1 MARRG
6 ARQLA
11 DQQAGAGSGRGVF
24 YGWHIVGAASFM
36 VFVSA
41 GFRQGYGLFVPAWR
55 DDFGASVTMFSVIAS
70 AGWVV
75 NGLAQPVAGAL
86 ADTHGARKVTALSLA
101 VLGCSIAGMAL
112 APNVWTLAFFYAT
125 LASFAIA
132 GAQFTP
138 VTPLIARWFVRRRGA
153 ALSVLTAGGS
163 AGAMLLIPLAANI
176 EALWNWRA
184 AIGVIAGMTLLL
196 ALPLV
201 LLVLRDSPGEMGL
214 SPDGDAPGGDGGARR
229 EPMPQGPLTV
239 DRWRNAYR
247 SAPMWQLTLTYVVC
261 GVTTAIISVHFV
273 TFAKTEGVPE
283 TTAAYAFGLLSFMN
297 MAGVLAM
304 GVVSDR
310 LLRKNALAV
319 IYAVRGVGFLALLV
333 LPVSSGLWV
342 FAVVAGSSWLAT
354 VPQTSALAAEIY
366 GIRNSGAITG
376 MLTMVHMLAGAVAVL
391 AAGLA
396 YDWLGS
402 YDGVWLT
409 SAGTLAAAS
418 LLAWVLRER
427 EYSARFNPVRLAEA

>member
-1 MARRG
+1 M
-6 ARQLA
+6 
-11 DQQAGAGSGRGVF
+11 F
-24 YGWHIVGAASFM
+24 YGWHVVGAAFFM

-41 GFRQGYGLFVPAWR
+41 GFRQGYGLFVPAWG
-55 DDFGASVTMFSVIAS
+55 DDFGASVTAFSFIAS

-75 NGLAQPVAGAL
+75 NGVAQPVVGAL
-86 ADTHGARKVTALSLA
+86 ADAHGARSVTALSLA
-101 VLGCSIAGMAL
+101 ALGVSVLGMAV
-112 APNVWTLAFFYAT
+112 APNVWILAFFYIT
-125 LASFAIA
+125 FASFAIA

-176 EALWNWRA
+176 ESLWNWRV
-184 AIGVIAGMTLLL
+184 AIGVIGGMTLLL

-201 LLVLRDSPGEMGL
+201 LIVIRDNPSEMGLAPDGDSPG
-214 SPDGDAPGGDGGARR
+214 AGGAARR
-229 EPMPQGPLTV
+229 GAIPEGPLTV
-239 DRWRNAYR
+239 DRWRAAYR

-273 TFAKTEGVPE
+273 TFAKSEGVPE

-297 MAGVLAM
+297 MVCVLAM

-319 IYAVRGVGFLALLV
+319 IYAVRGVGFLALLA
-333 LPVSSGLWV
+333 LPVSSGLWA
-342 FAVVAGSSWLAT
+342 FAVLAGSSWLAT

-366 GIRNSGAITG
+366 GVRNSGAITG
-376 MLTMVHMLAGAVAVL
+376 MLTMVHMLSGAVAVL

-396 YDWLGS
+396 YDYLGS
-402 YDGVWLT
+402 YDAVWLAAT
-409 SAGTLAAAS
+409 AMLAAAAF
-418 LLAWVLRER
+418 LAWMLRER
-427 EYSARFNPVRLAEA
+427 ELSARFNPVRPAEA

>member
-1 MARRG
+1 M
-6 ARQLA
+6 
-11 DQQAGAGSGRGVF
+11 F
-24 YGWHIVGAASFM
+24 YGWHVVGAAFFM

-41 GFRQGYGLFVPAWR
+41 GFRQGYGLFVPAWG
-55 DDFGASVTMFSVIAS
+55 DHFNASVTVFSFIAS

-75 NGLAQPVAGAL
+75 NGVAQPVVGAL
-86 ADTHGARKVTALSLA
+86 ADAHGARSVTALSLA
-101 VLGCSIAGMAL
+101 ALGVSVLGMAV
-112 APNVWTLAFFYAT
+112 APNVWILAFFYIT
-125 LASFAIA
+125 FASFAIA

-176 EALWNWRA
+176 ESLWNWRV
-184 AIGVIAGMTLLL
+184 AIGVIGGMTLLL

-201 LLVLRDSPGEMGL
+201 LIVIRDNPSEMGL
-214 SPDGDAPGGDGGARR
+214 SPDGDAPGAGGAARR
-229 EPMPQGPLTV
+229 GAIPEGPLTV
-239 DRWRNAYR
+239 DRWRAAYR

-273 TFAKTEGVPE
+273 TFAKSEGVPE

-297 MAGVLAM
+297 MVCVLAM

-319 IYAVRGVGFLALLV
+319 IYAVRGVGFLALLA
-333 LPVSSGLWV
+333 LPVSSGLWA
-342 FAVVAGSSWLAT
+342 FAVLAGSSWLAT

-366 GIRNSGAITG
+366 GVRNSGAITG
-376 MLTMVHMLAGAVAVL
+376 MLTMVHMLSGAVAVL

-396 YDWLGS
+396 YDYFGS
-402 YDGVWLT
+402 YDAVWLAAT
-409 SAGTLAAAS
+409 AMLVAAAF
-418 LLAWVLRER
+418 LAWMLRER
-427 EYSARFNPVRLAEA
+427 ELSARFNPVRPAEA

>member
-1 MARRG
+1 M
-6 ARQLA
+6 
-11 DQQAGAGSGRGVF
+11 F
-24 YGWHIVGAASFM
+24 YGWHVVGAAFFM

-41 GFRQGYGLFVPAWR
+41 GFRQGYGLFVPAWG
-55 DDFGASVTMFSVIAS
+55 DDFGASVTAFSFIAS

-75 NGLAQPVAGAL
+75 NGVAQPVVGAL
-86 ADTHGARKVTALSLA
+86 ADAHGARSVTALSLA
-101 VLGCSIAGMAL
+101 ALGVSVLGMAV
-112 APNVWTLAFFYAT
+112 APNVWILAFFYIT
-125 LASFAIA
+125 FASFAIA

-176 EALWNWRA
+176 ESLWNWRV
-184 AIGVIAGMTLLL
+184 AIGVIGGMTLLL

-201 LLVLRDSPGEMGL
+201 LIVIRDNPSEMGL
-214 SPDGDAPGGDGGARR
+214 APDGDAPGIGGAARR
-229 EPMPQGPLTV
+229 GAIPEGPLTV
-239 DRWRNAYR
+239 DRWRAAYR

-273 TFAKTEGVPE
+273 TFAKSEGVPE

-297 MAGVLAM
+297 MVCVLAM

-319 IYAVRGVGFLALLV
+319 IYAVRGVGFLALLA
-333 LPVSSGLWV
+333 LPVSSGLWA
-342 FAVVAGSSWLAT
+342 FAVLAGSSWLAT

-366 GIRNSGAITG
+366 GVRNSGAITG
-376 MLTMVHMLAGAVAVL
+376 MLTMVHMLSGAVAVL

-396 YDWLGS
+396 YDYFGS
-402 YDGVWLT
+402 YDAVWLAAT
-409 SAGTLAAAS
+409 AMLVAAAF
-418 LLAWVLRER
+418 LAWMLRER
-427 EYSARFNPVRLAEA
+427 ELSARFNPVRPAEA

>member
-1 MARRG
+1 M
-6 ARQLA
+6 
-11 DQQAGAGSGRGVF
+11 F
-24 YGWHIVGAASFM
+24 YGWHVVGAAFFM

-41 GFRQGYGLFVPAWR
+41 GFRQGYGLFVPAWG
-55 DDFGASVTMFSVIAS
+55 DDFGASVTAFSFIAS

-75 NGLAQPVAGAL
+75 NGVAQPVVGAL
-86 ADTHGARKVTALSLA
+86 ADAHGARSVTALSLA
-101 VLGCSIAGMAL
+101 ALGVSVLGMAV
-112 APNVWTLAFFYAT
+112 APNVWILAFFYVT
-125 LASFAIA
+125 FASFAIA

-176 EALWNWRA
+176 ESLWNWRV
-184 AIGVIAGMTLLL
+184 AIGVIGGMTLLL

-201 LLVLRDSPGEMGL
+201 LIVIRDNPSEMGLAPDGDSPG
-214 SPDGDAPGGDGGARR
+214 AGGAGRR
-229 EPMPQGPLTV
+229 GAIPEGPLTV
-239 DRWRNAYR
+239 DRWRAAYR

-273 TFAKTEGVPE
+273 TFAKSEGVPE

-297 MAGVLAM
+297 MVCVLAM

-319 IYAVRGVGFLALLV
+319 IYAVRGVGFLALLA
-333 LPVSSGLWV
+333 LPVSSGLWA
-342 FAVVAGSSWLAT
+342 FAVLAGSSWLAT

-366 GIRNSGAITG
+366 GVRNSGAITG
-376 MLTMVHMLAGAVAVL
+376 MLTMVHMLSGAVAVL

-396 YDWLGS
+396 YDYLGS
-402 YDGVWLT
+402 YDAVWLAAT
-409 SAGTLAAAS
+409 AMLAAAAF
-418 LLAWVLRER
+418 LAWMLRER
-427 EYSARFNPVRLAEA
+427 ELSARFNPVRPAEA

>member
-1 MARRG
+1 M
-6 ARQLA
+6 
-11 DQQAGAGSGRGVF
+11 F
-24 YGWHIVGAASFM
+24 YGWHVVGAAFFM

-41 GFRQGYGLFVPAWR
+41 GFRQGYGLFVPAWG
-55 DDFGASVTMFSVIAS
+55 DDFGASVTAFSFIAS

-75 NGLAQPVAGAL
+75 NGVAQPVVGAL
-86 ADTHGARKVTALSLA
+86 ADAHGARSVTALSLA
-101 VLGCSIAGMAL
+101 ALGVSVLGMAV
-112 APNVWTLAFFYAT
+112 APNVWILAFFYIT
-125 LASFAIA
+125 FASFAIA

-176 EALWNWRA
+176 ESLWNWRV
-184 AIGVIAGMTLLL
+184 AIGVIGGMTLLL

-201 LLVLRDSPGEMGL
+201 LIVIRDNPSEMGL
-214 SPDGDAPGGDGGARR
+214 APDGDAPGAGGSARR
-229 EPMPQGPLTV
+229 GAIPEGPLTV
-239 DRWRNAYR
+239 DRWRAAYR

-273 TFAKTEGVPE
+273 TFAKSEGVPE

-297 MAGVLAM
+297 MVCVLAM

-319 IYAVRGVGFLALLV
+319 IYAVRGVGFLALLA
-333 LPVSSGLWV
+333 LPVSSGLWA
-342 FAVVAGSSWLAT
+342 FAVLAGSSWLAT

-366 GIRNSGAITG
+366 GVRNSGAITG
-376 MLTMVHMLAGAVAVL
+376 MLTMVHMLSGAVAVL

-396 YDWLGS
+396 YDYFGS
-402 YDGVWLT
+402 YDAVWLAAT
-409 SAGTLAAAS
+409 AMLAAAAF
-418 LLAWVLRER
+418 LAWMLRER
-427 EYSARFNPVRLAEA
+427 ELSARFNPVRPAEA

>member
-1 MARRG
+1 M
-6 ARQLA
+6 
-11 DQQAGAGSGRGVF
+11 F
-24 YGWHIVGAASFM
+24 YGWHVVGAAFFM

-41 GFRQGYGLFVPAWR
+41 GFRQGYGLFVPAWG
-55 DDFGASVTMFSVIAS
+55 DDFGASVTAFSFIAS

-75 NGLAQPVAGAL
+75 NGVAQPVVGAL
-86 ADTHGARKVTALSLA
+86 ADAHGARSVTALSLA
-101 VLGCSIAGMAL
+101 ALGVSVLGMAV
-112 APNVWTLAFFYAT
+112 APNVWILAFFYIT
-125 LASFAIA
+125 FASFAIA

-176 EALWNWRA
+176 ESLWNWRV
-184 AIGVIAGMTLLL
+184 AIGVIGGMTLLL

-201 LLVLRDSPGEMGL
+201 LIVIRDNPSEMGLAPDGDSPG
-214 SPDGDAPGGDGGARR
+214 AGGASRR
-229 EPMPQGPLTV
+229 GAIPEGPLTV
-239 DRWRNAYR
+239 DRWRAAYR

-273 TFAKTEGVPE
+273 TFAKAEGVPV
-283 TTAAYAFGLLSFMN
+283 TDAAYAFGLLSFMN
-297 MAGVLAM
+297 MVCVLAM

-319 IYAVRGVGFLALLV
+319 IYAVRGVGFLALLA
-333 LPVSSGLWV
+333 LPVSSGLWA
-342 FAVVAGSSWLAT
+342 FAVLAGSSWLAT

-366 GIRNSGAITG
+366 GVRNSGAITG
-376 MLTMVHMLAGAVAVL
+376 MLTMVHMLSGAVAVL

-396 YDWLGS
+396 YDYFGS
-402 YDGVWLT
+402 YDAVWLAAT
-409 SAGTLAAAS
+409 AMLAAAAF
-418 LLAWVLRER
+418 LAWMLRER
-427 EYSARFNPVRLAEA
+427 ELSARFNPVRPAEA

>member
-1 MARRG
+1 M
-6 ARQLA
+6 
-11 DQQAGAGSGRGVF
+11 F
-24 YGWHIVGAASFM
+24 YGWHVVGAAFFM

-41 GFRQGYGLFVPAWR
+41 GFRQGYGLFVPAWG
-55 DDFGASVTMFSVIAS
+55 DDFGASVTAFSFIAS

-75 NGLAQPVAGAL
+75 NGVAQPVVGAL
-86 ADTHGARKVTALSLA
+86 ADAHGARSVTALSLA
-101 VLGCSIAGMAL
+101 ALGVSVLGMAV
-112 APNVWTLAFFYAT
+112 APNVWILAFFYIT
-125 LASFAIA
+125 FASFAIA

-176 EALWNWRA
+176 ESLWNWRV
-184 AIGVIAGMTLLL
+184 AIGVIGGMTLLL

-201 LLVLRDSPGEMGL
+201 LIVIRDNPSEMGLAPDGDSPG
-214 SPDGDAPGGDGGARR
+214 AGGAARR
-229 EPMPQGPLTV
+229 GAIPEGPLTV
-239 DRWRNAYR
+239 DRWRAAYR

-273 TFAKTEGVPE
+273 TFAKSEGVPE

-297 MAGVLAM
+297 MVCVLAM

-319 IYAVRGVGFLALLV
+319 IYAVRGVGFLALLA
-333 LPVSSGLWV
+333 LPVSSGLWA
-342 FAVVAGSSWLAT
+342 FAVLAGSSWLAT

-366 GIRNSGAITG
+366 GVRNSGAITG
-376 MLTMVHMLAGAVAVL
+376 MLTMVHMLSGAVAVL

-396 YDWLGS
+396 YDYFGS
-402 YDGVWLT
+402 YDAVWLAAT
-409 SAGTLAAAS
+409 AMLAAAAF
-418 LLAWVLRER
+418 LAWMLRER
-427 EYSARFNPVRLAEA
+427 ELSARFNPVRPAEA

>member
-1 MARRG
+1 M
-6 ARQLA
+6 
-11 DQQAGAGSGRGVF
+11 F
-24 YGWHIVGAASFM
+24 YGWHVVGAAFFM

-41 GFRQGYGLFVPAWR
+41 GFRQGYGLFVPAWG
-55 DDFGASVTMFSVIAS
+55 DHFNASVTVFSFIAS

-75 NGLAQPVAGAL
+75 NGVAQPVVGAL
-86 ADTHGARKVTALSLA
+86 ADAHGARSVTALSLA
-101 VLGCSIAGMAL
+101 ALGVSVLGMAV
-112 APNVWTLAFFYAT
+112 APNVWILAFFYIT
-125 LASFAIA
+125 FASFAIA

-176 EALWNWRA
+176 ESFWNWRV
-184 AIGVIAGMTLLL
+184 AIGVIGGMTLLL

-201 LLVLRDSPGEMGL
+201 LIVIRDNPSEMGL
-214 SPDGDAPGGDGGARR
+214 SPDGDAPEAGGAARR
-229 EPMPQGPLTV
+229 GAIPEGPLTV
-239 DRWRNAYR
+239 DRWRAAYR

-273 TFAKTEGVPE
+273 TFAKSEGVPE

-297 MAGVLAM
+297 MVCVLAM

-319 IYAVRGVGFLALLV
+319 IYAVRGVGFLALLA
-333 LPVSSGLWV
+333 LPVSSGLWA
-342 FAVVAGSSWLAT
+342 FAVLAGSSWLAT

-366 GIRNSGAITG
+366 GVRNSGAITG
-376 MLTMVHMLAGAVAVL
+376 MLTMVHMLSGAVAVL
-391 AAGLA
+391 VAGLA
-396 YDWLGS
+396 YDYFGS
-402 YDGVWLT
+402 YDAVWLAAT
-409 SAGTLAAAS
+409 AMLVAAAF
-418 LLAWVLRER
+418 LAWMLRER
-427 EYSARFNPVRLAEA
+427 ELSARFNPVRPAEA

>member
-1 MARRG
+1 M
-6 ARQLA
+6 
-11 DQQAGAGSGRGVF
+11 F
-24 YGWHIVGAASFM
+24 YGWHVVGAAFFM

-41 GFRQGYGLFVPAWR
+41 GFRQGYGLFVPAWGEH
-55 DDFGASVTMFSVIAS
+55 FNASVTVFSFIAS

-75 NGLAQPVAGAL
+75 NGVAQPVVGAL
-86 ADTHGARKVTALSLA
+86 ADAHGARSVTALSLA
-101 VLGCSIAGMAL
+101 ALGVSVLGMAV
-112 APNVWTLAFFYAT
+112 APNVWILALFYIT
-125 LASFAIA
+125 FASFAIA

-176 EALWNWRA
+176 ESLWNWRV
-184 AIGVIAGMTLLL
+184 AIGVIGGMTLLL

-201 LLVLRDSPGEMGL
+201 LIVIRDSPSDMGL
-214 SPDGDAPGGDGGARR
+214 SPDGDAPDAGGSARR
-229 EPMPQGPLTV
+229 AAIPEGPLTV
-239 DRWRNAYR
+239 DRWRAAYR

-273 TFAKTEGVPE
+273 TFAKAECVQE

-297 MAGVLAM
+297 MVCVLAM

-319 IYAVRGVGFLALLV
+319 IYAVRGVGFLALLA
-333 LPVSSGLWV
+333 LPVSSGLWA
-342 FAVVAGSSWLAT
+342 FAVLAGSSWLAT

-366 GIRNSGAITG
+366 GVRNSGAITG
-376 MLTMVHMLAGAVAVL
+376 MLTMVHMLSGAVAVL

-396 YDWLGS
+396 YDYFGS
-402 YDGVWLT
+402 YDAVWLAAT
-409 SAGTLAAAS
+409 AMLAGAA
-418 LLAWVLRER
+418 LLAWMLRER
-427 EYSARFNPVRLAEA
+427 ELSARFNPVRPAEA

>member
-1 MARRG
+1 M
-6 ARQLA
+6 
-11 DQQAGAGSGRGVF
+11 F
-24 YGWHIVGAASFM
+24 YGWHVVGAAFFM

-41 GFRQGYGLFVPAWR
+41 GFRQGYGLFVPAWG
-55 DDFGASVTMFSVIAS
+55 DHFNASVTVFSFIAS

-75 NGLAQPVAGAL
+75 NGVAQPVVGAL
-86 ADTHGARKVTALSLA
+86 ADAHGARSVTALSLA
-101 VLGCSIAGMAL
+101 ALGVSVLGMAV
-112 APNVWTLAFFYAT
+112 APNVWILALFYIT
-125 LASFAIA
+125 FASFAIA

-176 EALWNWRA
+176 ESLWNWRV
-184 AIGVIAGMTLLL
+184 AIGVIGGMTLLL

-201 LLVLRDSPGEMGL
+201 LIVIRDNPSDMGL
-214 SPDGDAPGGDGGARR
+214 SPDGDAPGAGGLGRR
-229 EPMPQGPLTV
+229 AAIPEGPLTV
-239 DRWRNAYR
+239 DRWRAAYR

-273 TFAKTEGVPE
+273 TFAKSEGVPE

-297 MAGVLAM
+297 MVCVLAM

-319 IYAVRGVGFLALLV
+319 IYAVRGVGFLALLA
-333 LPVSSGLWV
+333 LPVSSGLWA
-342 FAVVAGSSWLAT
+342 FAVLAGSSWLAT

-366 GIRNSGAITG
+366 GVRNSGAITG
-376 MLTMVHMLAGAVAVL
+376 MLTMVHMLSGAVAVL

-396 YDWLGS
+396 YDYFGS
-402 YDGVWLT
+402 YDAVWLAAT
-409 SAGTLAAAS
+409 AMLAGAAF
-418 LLAWVLRER
+418 LAWMLRER
-427 EYSARFNPVRLAEA
+427 ELSARFNPVRPAEA

>member
-1 MARRG
+1 M
-6 ARQLA
+6 
-11 DQQAGAGSGRGVF
+11 F
-24 YGWHIVGAASFM
+24 YGWHVVGAAFFM

-41 GFRQGYGLFVPAWR
+41 GFRQGYGLFVPAWG
-55 DDFGASVTMFSVIAS
+55 DDFGASVTAFSFIAS

-75 NGLAQPVAGAL
+75 NGVAQPVVGAL
-86 ADTHGARKVTALSLA
+86 ADAHGARSVTALSLA
-101 VLGCSIAGMAL
+101 ALGVSVLGMAV
-112 APNVWTLAFFYAT
+112 APNVWILAFFYIT
-125 LASFAIA
+125 FASFAIA

-176 EALWNWRA
+176 ESLWNWRV
-184 AIGVIAGMTLLL
+184 AIGVIGGMTLLL

-201 LLVLRDSPGEMGL
+201 LIVIRDNPSEMGL
-214 SPDGDAPGGDGGARR
+214 SPDGDAPGIGGAARR
-229 EPMPQGPLTV
+229 GAIPEGPLTV
-239 DRWRNAYR
+239 DRWRAAYR

-273 TFAKTEGVPE
+273 TFAKSEGVPE

-297 MAGVLAM
+297 MVCVLAM

-319 IYAVRGVGFLALLV
+319 IYAVRGVGFLALLA
-333 LPVSSGLWV
+333 LPVSSGLWA
-342 FAVVAGSSWLAT
+342 FAVLAGSSWLAT

-366 GIRNSGAITG
+366 GVRNSGAITG
-376 MLTMVHMLAGAVAVL
+376 MLTMVHMLSGAVAVL

-396 YDWLGS
+396 YDYFGS
-402 YDGVWLT
+402 YDAVWLAAT
-409 SAGTLAAAS
+409 AMLAAAAF
-418 LLAWVLRER
+418 LAWMLRER
-427 EYSARFNPVRLAEA
+427 ELSARFNPVRPAEA

>member
-1 MARRG
+1 M
-6 ARQLA
+6 
-11 DQQAGAGSGRGVF
+11 F
-24 YGWHIVGAASFM
+24 YGWHVVGAAFFM

-41 GFRQGYGLFVPAWR
+41 GFRQGYGLFVPAWG
-55 DDFGASVTMFSVIAS
+55 DDFGASVTAFSFIAS

-75 NGLAQPVAGAL
+75 NGVAQPVVGAL
-86 ADTHGARKVTALSLA
+86 ADAHGARSVTALSLA
-101 VLGCSIAGMAL
+101 ALGVSVLGMAV
-112 APNVWTLAFFYAT
+112 APNVWILAFFYIT
-125 LASFAIA
+125 FASFAIA

-176 EALWNWRA
+176 ESLWNWRV
-184 AIGVIAGMTLLL
+184 AIGVIGGMTLLL

-201 LLVLRDSPGEMGL
+201 LIVIRDNPSEMGLAPDGDSPG
-214 SPDGDAPGGDGGARR
+214 AGGAGRR
-229 EPMPQGPLTV
+229 GAIPEGPLTV
-239 DRWRNAYR
+239 DRWRAAYR

-273 TFAKTEGVPE
+273 TFAKSEGVPE

-297 MAGVLAM
+297 MVCVLAM

-319 IYAVRGVGFLALLV
+319 IYAVRGVGFLALLA
-333 LPVSSGLWV
+333 LPVSSGLWA
-342 FAVVAGSSWLAT
+342 FAVLAGSSWLAT

-366 GIRNSGAITG
+366 GVRNSGAITG
-376 MLTMVHMLAGAVAVL
+376 MLTMVHMLSGAVAVL

-396 YDWLGS
+396 YDYLGS
-402 YDGVWLT
+402 YDAVWLAAT
-409 SAGTLAAAS
+409 AMLAAAAF
-418 LLAWVLRER
+418 LAWMLRER
-427 EYSARFNPVRLAEA
+427 ELSARFNPVRPAEA

>member
-1 MARRG
+1 M
-6 ARQLA
+6 
-11 DQQAGAGSGRGVF
+11 F
-24 YGWHIVGAASFM
+24 YGWHVVGAAFFM

-41 GFRQGYGLFVPAWR
+41 GFRQGYGLFVPAWG
-55 DDFGASVTMFSVIAS
+55 DHFNASVTVFSFIAS

-75 NGLAQPVAGAL
+75 NGVAQPVVGAL
-86 ADTHGARKVTALSLA
+86 ADAHGARSVTALSLA
-101 VLGCSIAGMAL
+101 ALGVSVLGMAV
-112 APNVWTLAFFYAT
+112 APNVWMLALFYIT
-125 LASFAIA
+125 FASFAIA

-176 EALWNWRA
+176 ESLWNWRV
-184 AIGVIAGMTLLL
+184 AIGVIGGMTLLL

-201 LLVLRDSPGEMGL
+201 LIVIRDSPSDMGL
-214 SPDGDAPGGDGGARR
+214 SPDGDAPAAGGSARR
-229 EPMPQGPLTV
+229 AAIPEGPLTV
-239 DRWRNAYR
+239 DKWRAAYR

-273 TFAKTEGVPE
+273 TFAKAEGVPE

-297 MAGVLAM
+297 MVCVLAM
-304 GVVSDR
+304 GVISDR

-319 IYAVRGVGFLALLV
+319 IYAVRGVGFLALLA
-333 LPVSSGLWV
+333 LPVSSSAGADGSAGIGLWA
-342 FAVVAGSSWLAT
+342 FAVLAGSSWLAT

-366 GIRNSGAITG
+366 GVRNSGAITG
-376 MLTMVHMLAGAVAVL
+376 MLTMVHMLSGAVAVL

-396 YDWLGS
+396 YDYFGS
-402 YDGVWLT
+402 YDAVWLAAT
-409 SAGTLAAAS
+409 AMLAAAAF
-418 LLAWVLRER
+418 LAWMLRER
-427 EYSARFNPVRLAEA
+427 ELSARFNPVRPSEA

>member
-1 MARRG
+1 M
-6 ARQLA
+6 
-11 DQQAGAGSGRGVF
+11 F
-24 YGWHIVGAASFM
+24 YGWHIVGAAFFM

-41 GFRQGYGLFVPAWR
+41 GFRQGYGLFVPAWG
-55 DDFGASVTMFSVIAS
+55 DDFGASVTAFSFIAS

-75 NGLAQPVAGAL
+75 NGVAQPVVGAL
-86 ADTHGARKVTALSLA
+86 ADAHGARSVTALSLA
-101 VLGCSIAGMAL
+101 ALGVSVLGMAV
-112 APNVWTLAFFYAT
+112 APNVWILAFFYIT
-125 LASFAIA
+125 FASFAIA

-176 EALWNWRA
+176 ESLWNWRV
-184 AIGVIAGMTLLL
+184 AIGVIGGMTLLL

-201 LLVLRDSPGEMGL
+201 LIVIRDNPSEMGL
-214 SPDGDAPGGDGGARR
+214 VPDGDAPGIGGAARR
-229 EPMPQGPLTV
+229 GAIPEGPLTV
-239 DRWRNAYR
+239 DRWRAAYR

-273 TFAKTEGVPE
+273 TFAKSEGVPE

-297 MAGVLAM
+297 MVCVLAM

-319 IYAVRGVGFLALLV
+319 IYAVRGVGFLALLA
-333 LPVSSGLWV
+333 LPVSSGLWA
-342 FAVVAGSSWLAT
+342 FAVLAGSSWLAT

-366 GIRNSGAITG
+366 GVRNSGAITG
-376 MLTMVHMLAGAVAVL
+376 MLTMVHMLSGAVAVL

-396 YDWLGS
+396 YDYLGS
-402 YDGVWLT
+402 YDAVWLAAT
-409 SAGTLAAAS
+409 AMLAAAAF
-418 LLAWVLRER
+418 LAWMLRER
-427 EYSARFNPVRLAEA
+427 ELSARFNPVRPAEA

>member
-1 MARRG
+1 M
-6 ARQLA
+6 
-11 DQQAGAGSGRGVF
+11 F
-24 YGWHIVGAASFM
+24 YGWHVVGAAFFM

-41 GFRQGYGLFVPAWR
+41 GFRQGYGLFVPAWG
-55 DDFGASVTMFSVIAS
+55 DDFGASVTAFSFIAS

-75 NGLAQPVAGAL
+75 NGVAQPVVGAL
-86 ADTHGARKVTALSLA
+86 ADAHGARSVTALSLA
-101 VLGCSIAGMAL
+101 ALGVSVLGMAV
-112 APNVWTLAFFYAT
+112 APNVWILAFFYIT
-125 LASFAIA
+125 FASFAIA

-176 EALWNWRA
+176 ESLWNWRV
-184 AIGVIAGMTLLL
+184 AIGVIGGMTLLL

-201 LLVLRDSPGEMGL
+201 LIVIRDNPSEMGLAPDGDSPG
-214 SPDGDAPGGDGGARR
+214 AGGASRR
-229 EPMPQGPLTV
+229 GAIPEGPLTV
-239 DRWRNAYR
+239 DRWRAAYR

-273 TFAKTEGVPE
+273 TFAKSEGVPE

-297 MAGVLAM
+297 MVCVLAM

-319 IYAVRGVGFLALLV
+319 IYAVRGVGFLALLA
-333 LPVSSGLWV
+333 LPVSSGAGADGSAGIGLWA
-342 FAVVAGSSWLAT
+342 FAVLAGSSWLAT

-366 GIRNSGAITG
+366 GVRNSGAITG
-376 MLTMVHMLAGAVAVL
+376 MLTMVHMLSGAVAVL

-396 YDWLGS
+396 YDYFGS
-402 YDGVWLT
+402 YDAVWLAAT
-409 SAGTLAAAS
+409 AMLVAAAF
-418 LLAWVLRER
+418 LAWMLRER
-427 EYSARFNPVRLAEA
+427 ELSARFNPVRPAEA

>member
-1 MARRG
+1 MAEQKG
-6 ARQLA
+6 TAE
-11 DQQAGAGSGRGVF
+11 SGRGVF
-24 YGWHIVGAASFM
+24 YGWYVVGAAFFM

-41 GFRQGYGLFVPAWR
+41 GFRQGYGLFVPAWG
-55 DDFGASVTMFSVIAS
+55 DHFGASVAVFSFIAS

-75 NGLAQPVAGAL
+75 NGVAQPVVGML
-86 ADTHGARKVTALSLA
+86 ADTHGAKRVTAWSLA
-101 VLGCSIAGMAL
+101 VLGASVAGMAV
-112 APNVWTLAFFYAT
+112 APNVWTLAFFYIT
-125 LASFAIA
+125 FASFAIA

-138 VTPLIARWFVRRRGA
+138 VTPLIARWFVRKRGA

-184 AIGVIAGMTLLL
+184 AVGAIAGMTLLL

-201 LLVLRDSPGEMGL
+201 LIVLRDSPSEMGL
-214 SPDGDAPGGDGGARR
+214 APDGDAADAVSAARR
-229 EPMPQGPLTV
+229 GPIPEGPLTV

-297 MAGVLAM
+297 MTCVLAL

-310 LLRKNALAV
+310 FLRKNALAV
-319 IYAVRGVGFLALLV
+319 IYAARGIGFLALLV
-333 LPVSSGLWV
+333 LPVSSGLWA
-342 FAVVAGSSWLAT
+342 FAVIAGSSWLAT

-366 GIRNSGAITG
+366 GIRNAGAITG

-396 YDWLGS
+396 YSLLGS
-402 YDGVWLT
+402 YDVVWLA
-409 SAGTLAAAS
+409 SAAMLAAAAFLS
-418 LLAWVLRER
+418 WLLRER
-427 EYSARFNPVRLAEA
+427 ELSARFSPVRPAEA